1 MLQLLEKQGPRNPR
15 NHHYPIRLSL
25 FAMESVKNSDF
36 KYAIVVVISDAVA
49 QVAIDENSKN
59 CCTFLA
65 LQLSSLGLL

>member
-1 MLQLLEKQGPRNPR
+1 
-15 NHHYPIRLSL
+15 
-25 FAMESVKNSDF
+25 MESVKNSDF